1 MMGYMDDKFEEVYRT
16 HFRDIYRYAYRVVEN
31 KVVAEDIAQDVF
43 CAALHLGNEF
53 LNHPNREG
61 WLMVAAKNKL
71 SEMRRKMG
79 CYILLP
85 LDEELELETGESD
98 FRAVD
103 LELTALSVLGRE
115 EWRLV
120 KEYYLGETTIR
131 ELAEEYGITENN
143 MRVRLHRLKEKV
155 RRTIQ

>member
-71 SEMRRKMG
+71 SEMRRRKKYRMAQS
-79 CYILLP
+79 
-85 LDEELELETGESD
+85 LDEKLELEAWESG
-98 FRAVD
+98 FREID
-103 LELTALSVLGRE
+103 LEQSALCVLRKE
-115 EWRLV
+115 EWEMV
-120 KEYYLGETTIR
+120 KGYYMGETAIK
-131 ELAEEYGITENN
+131 ELAEKYGVTENN
-143 MRVRLHRLKEKV
+143 MRVRLYRLKVKV
-155 RRTIQ
+155 RKAIE